1 MVYKKWNKENL
12 EKAERKIQETEDF
25 FYNISQQY
33 DERLNTTFHTQ
44 IFEEVQKL
52 NQYITDNKIETARG
66 RVKQNADIT

>member
-12 EKAERKIQETEDF
+12 KKAERKIQETEDF

-52 NQYITDNKIETARG
+52 KQYIADNKIETAQDT
-66 RVKQNADIT
+66 VKQSANIK